1 MQTLW
6 RRTFSGYRDPRS
18 PRMAKGPFECAR
30 LLRSPGRVLAG
41 RLIARPTDPS
51 SLSQDRSLPA
61 TGRLPVSVP
70 EIGVFAVVCQKYSLA
85 SARGEVIADRTLPR
99 PEHHSRS

>member
-6 RRTFSGYRDPRS
+6 RRTFSGYRDLRS

-30 LLRSPGRVLAG
+30 LLRSPCRVLAG
-41 RLIARPTDPS
+41 RLIARPIDPS
-51 SLSQDRSLPA
+51 WLSQGRSLPA

-70 EIGVFAVVCQKYSLA
+70 EIVVFAGVGQKYSLA
-85 SARGEVIADRTLPR
+85 PARAAVIAARTLPR
-99 PEHHSRS
+99 PAAQ